1 MPPDVPPLDLDSL
14 WKRSADTATV
24 TSASQDELT
33 GIGGGQQAG
42 NNWILSS
49 ASPPAVKGAALKS
62 NQQQLAGY
70 SSSLDFSVSLPTTTL
85 EDKSRV
91 AGDSK
96 SGASASAAG
105 GAPGADARSSA
116 EQYMAMFAKQ
126 PTTGA
131 QAAGAATTTTSASD
145 MRPAAAGGAFGAA
158 RFYEEEP
165 ELELETGDSAT
176 RDTKPKGK
184 SALDDDRS
192 DKDEKSDPFW

>member
-1 MPPDVPPLDLDSL
+1 MVCPPPHLETNPGC
-14 WKRSADTATV
+14 ATATI
-24 TSASQDELT
+24 T
-33 GIGGGQQAG
+33 
-42 NNWILSS
+42 
-49 ASPPAVKGAALKS
+49 LK
-62 NQQQLAGY
+62 
-70 SSSLDFSVSLPTTTL
+70 
-85 EDKSRV
+85 DKSRV
-91 AGDSK
+91 TGHSK
-96 SGASASAAG
+96 SGASAPAAG
-105 GAPGADARSSA
+105 GAPGADVRSSA

-131 QAAGAATTTTSASD
+131 QAAAAATATTSASD

-158 RFYEEEP
+158 RFYEEP